1 MKILLIG
8 ANGTIGSAVARE
20 LEQRHEVV
28 RIGRTSGDFQVDIS
42 DSQSIRAL
50 FEKTGRF
57 DALVC
62 AAGNVTFAPLGE
74 MTAEHFSLGLEDKLM
89 GQVNLLLIGREY
101 ANDGASF
108 TFTTGVLSH
117 DPIRSGASAAL
128 VNGAI
133 DSFVRAAAI
142 ELPRGLRVNS
152 ISPTCCWKPWAATR
166 PTSAASSRCRR
177 PTWPW
182 PTPRVWKACRPAR
195 PTASAKPVCAKA
207 GLCGSWLA
215 CAGVLPNHTRLLGLF
230 ASKPAP
236 TVDGAAAF
244 NPGLWWPGGLRNVS
258 DFRLEAQ

>member
-8 ANGTIGSAVARE
+8 ANGTIGSAVDRE
-20 LEQRHEVV
+20 LSQRHEVI

-42 DSQSIRAL
+42 DAQSIRAL

-62 AAGNVTFAPLGE
+62 AAGNVTFAPLAE
-74 MTAEHFSLGLEDKLM
+74 MTAEHFSLGLHDKLM

-152 ISPTCCWKPWAATR
+152 ISPTVLQEAMDSYAPYFR
-166 PTSAASSRCRR
+166 GF
-177 PTWPW
+177 
-182 PTPRVWKACRPAR
+182 
-195 PTASAKPVCAKA
+195 KPVPAADVALAYAKSVE
-207 GLCGSWLA
+207 GLQTGQTFHI
-215 CAGVLPNHTRLLGLF
+215 G
-230 ASKPAP
+230 
-236 TVDGAAAF
+236 
-244 NPGLWWPGGLRNVS
+244 
-258 DFRLEAQ
+258 